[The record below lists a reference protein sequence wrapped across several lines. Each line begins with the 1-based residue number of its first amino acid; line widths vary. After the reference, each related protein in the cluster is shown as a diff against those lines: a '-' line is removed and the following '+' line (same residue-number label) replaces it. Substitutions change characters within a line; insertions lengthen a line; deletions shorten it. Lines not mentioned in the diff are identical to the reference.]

1 MNEKKNEAMTTHD
14 MVVLLADLAEQ
25 IEILIGKKGAISVF
39 RYAGRQLG
47 KRMASGQNG
56 SEEKAREIVADFFQS
71 KDFIDN
77 IELKG
82 KDAEL
87 NGCKI
92 GLVLHERGIQAGTH
106 PLCNFG
112 FGLIDGVTHAVT
124 GEKIVTLH
132 VSSEYHPE
140 GITCRETW

>member
-1 MNEKKNEAMTTHD
+1 MQEDMREPMTTRD
-14 MVVLLADLAEQ
+14 MVNLLADLSEQ

-47 KRMASGQNG
+47 QRLATGQNG
-56 SEEKAREIVADFFQS
+56 NEERAREVVASFFQS

-77 IELKG
+77 IKLDG

-92 GLVLHERGIQAGTH
+92 GLVLNERGIEAGSH

-112 FGLIDGVTHAVT
+112 FGLIDGVTRAVT